1 MYLQKPVDKEI
12 QVNIEDI
19 PTIGCSAGPI
29 KVENRASQG
38 IYTIDLHDQEG
49 STAISTAKNG
59 NGTIRSKRMCVYY
72 SLTVLFMLPTLK
84 FFSII

>member
-12 QVNIEDI
+12 QVNVEDI

-29 KVENRASQG
+29 KVENRALQG
-38 IYTIDLHDQEG
+38 IYTIDSHDQKR

-59 NGTIRSKRMCVYY
+59 NGTVRQKIRVFVYY
-72 SLTVLFMLPTLK
+72 RPTVRFCCQP
-84 FFSII
+84 